1 MKKRTLLTICC
12 FLMASGFMFAQE
24 TRLDLEKQ
32 ADSSSVLSEQIFLK
46 LNEKD
51 VELKAGFASNRGK
64 LPWPV
69 DNGFVSYPFGNYK
82 AGGCCVCGN
91 NPGLTIETVSG
102 CPVKS
107 VFEGV
112 IAAIHNFDDGAAVVV
127 RHGKYYTCY
136 SNLSAVNVTKG
147 DSVAC
152 GQVIG
157 KAGDSDDRSRGRVD
171 FMLLVETKNVNPQPW
186 LR

>member
-1 MKKRTLLTICC
+1 
-12 FLMASGFMFAQE
+12 MALGFAFAQE
-24 TRLDLEKQ
+24 TRLDPEKSG
-32 ADSSSVLSEQIFLK
+32 DTLSAISEPSFLR

-51 VELKAGFASNRGK
+51 IELKASFAGNRGK

-69 DNGFVSYPFGNYK
+69 DNGFVSFPFGNYK
-82 AGGCCVCGN
+82 ISGCCLSGN

-102 CPVKS
+102 GPVKS

-112 IAAIHNFDDGAAVVV
+112 IAAVHNLDDGSAVVV

-136 SNLSAVNVTKG
+136 SNLSVVNVAKG
-147 DSVAC
+147 DSVSC

-157 KAGDSDDRSRGRVD
+157 KAGDSDDSSRGRVD
-171 FMLLVETKNVNPQPW
+171 FMLLVESKNVNPQPW